1 MTRDSIRGSSDRS
14 VLILTSL
21 AGSPKHGYAL
31 VKDIEEFAGVKLGT
45 GTLYGALAKL
55 ERAGLVAALP
65 AQDRRRPYQIT
76 PAGRE
81 QLRERLSEAAR
92 IAAIGLRR
100 IAAAPSCAGCWRCIR
115 APGGTGTARRW
126 PA

>member
-1 MTRDSIRGSSDRS
+1 VTKESIRGSSDRS

-31 VKDIEEFAGVKLGT
+31 IKDIQEFAGVTLGA

-55 ERAGLVAALP
+55 EQSGLVVALP
-65 AQDRRRPYQIT
+65 EEDRRRPYQIT

-81 QLRERLSEAAR
+81 QLRARLSEAAR
-92 IAAIGLRR
+92 IAAVGLRR
-100 IAAAPSCAGCWRCIR
+100 IAEAPS
-115 APGGTGTARRW
+115 
-126 PA
+126 

>member
-1 MTRDSIRGSSDRS
+1 MTKESIRGSSDRS

-31 VKDIEEFAGVKLGT
+31 IKDIEEFAGVTLGA

-55 ERAGLVAALP
+55 EQSGLVVALP
-65 AQDRRRPYQIT
+65 EEDRRRPYQIT

-81 QLRERLSEAAR
+81 QLRARLSEAAR
-92 IAAIGLRR
+92 IAAVGLRR
-100 IAAAPSCAGCWRCIR
+100 IAQAAS
-115 APGGTGTARRW
+115 
-126 PA
+126 